1 MPQKL
6 IRLTCESND
15 GVFNGLFD
23 QDIQIKQDSEI
34 AFQSLSLE
42 RASTSFNVNNS
53 NNTLVYVS
61 REDGIIAQSVQIENK
76 TYEKEDRFELLA
88 NITKELNANCD
99 FILRANQM
107 NSQWKAF
114 IDEDNDIVNIMVRPS
129 PFFPLASWN
138 TTGAGSALYNTTVKR
153 DSPVVAG
160 VTDAEEITM
169 AVAGMGRLNQ
179 SASGALNE
187 CYMWSQFP
195 FIKSTGSLRVRLHDN
210 SVGTTNRPAFTIGLT
225 DLAGA
230 IKLAAGTIELTDLV
244 YAVQVNQA
252 SADAAQG
259 GYSYINA
266 KGSAVVIPLLKPNG
280 DLVKVENADGTG
292 GGYENNDVMEIVIGR
307 NNYLQGVIHQE
318 TGGQTLLPTSTTQY
332 LGESDL
338 FPVIFWHLNN
348 TSGASPQKMI
358 LDMVQC
364 SFDPFEDETINW
376 YANLQA
382 NPQIENRNSTL
393 ATLTAYDRPLG
404 AAGQEVAGEPWREVF
419 ELGSDD
425 IALYLG
431 YTNAELVDDGVEIGA
446 LLTIPPDL
454 TLTDPNTATPYIRT
468 QGYFLTAK
476 DPFEPGIDS
485 ESYLVDTQ
493 TFMLDSFD
501 SYGLSAEERNANAG
515 GSRRNLLATIPVTET
530 VIPNSVNARVIYE
543 PNTLD
548 YIAIKN
554 RSDIITRQIRM
565 RLLNSRYQPIST
577 AGLAA
582 MTILIREPYSD

>member
-15 GVFNGLFD
+15 GVFDGLFD
-23 QDIQIKQDSEI
+23 QDIRIKKDSEI
-34 AFQSLSLE
+34 AFQSLTLE
-42 RASTSFNVNNS
+42 RASTAFNVNNS
-53 NNTLVYVS
+53 NNTIVYVS
-61 REDGIIAQSVQIENK
+61 REDGALAQTIQIENK

-99 FILRANQM
+99 FIIRANQM

-114 IDEDNDIVNIMVRPS
+114 LDEVSDLVNISVRPS

-138 TTGAGSALYNTTVKR
+138 ETAPGSALYNTTVKR
-153 DSPVVAG
+153 DSPVLAG
-160 VTDAEEITM
+160 VTNAEEITI
-169 AVAGMGRLNQ
+169 AAAGMGRLNQ
-179 SASGALNE
+179 SATGALNE
-187 CYMWSQFP
+187 CYMWSQYP

-210 SVGTTNRPAFTIGLT
+210 SDGTTNRPAFTIGLT

-230 IKLAAGTIELTDLV
+230 IKLNEGTIELTDLV
-244 YAVQVNQA
+244 YAVQVDQA
-252 SADAAQG
+252 STNPAQG
-259 GYSYINA
+259 GYSYVNA
-266 KGSAVVIPLLKPNG
+266 KGSAAVTATAP
-280 DLVKVENADGTG
+280 LVKVEKADGTG
-292 GGYENNDVMEIVIGR
+292 GGYGNNDVMEIVIGQAG
-307 NNYLQGVIHQE
+307 YLRGVIHQD
-318 TGGQTLLPTSTTQY
+318 TGGRTLLPTSTTQY
-332 LGESDL
+332 VGESDL
-338 FPVIFWHLNN
+338 YPVIFWHLNN
-348 TSGASPQKMI
+348 TTGGSPQKMI

-364 SFDPFEDETINW
+364 SFDPWFGGSTVNW

-382 NPQIENRNSTL
+382 NPQLENRNSTL
-393 ATLTAYDRPLG
+393 ATLTAYDRPPG
-404 AAGQEVAGEPWREVF
+404 VGGQEVANEPWREVF
-419 ELGSDD
+419 ELASDD

-431 YTNAELVDDGVEIGA
+431 YTNKILVDDGVEIGA

-454 TLTDPNTATPYIRT
+454 TLTDTNSATPYTRT
-468 QGYFLTAK
+468 QGYFLVAK

-530 VIPNSVNARVIYE
+530 IIPNSVNARVTYE

-565 RLLNSRYQPIST
+565 RLLNSRYGDVNT